1 MKANH
6 HNKFTQGMIKGI
18 EKNPEYYIPPG
29 ADHDRIVAP
38 PLQQSQADQ
47 VLKRQTVRQKKSK
60 YQRD

>member
-6 HNKFTQGMIKGI
+6 HNKFTQGMIKGR
-18 EKNPEYYIPPG
+18 ELNPEYYIPPG
-29 ADHDRIVAP
+29 ADHERIVAP
-38 PLQQSQADQ
+38 PPQQSQADQ